1 MRFKQ
6 LKNKLWFN
14 IFIRIAAI
22 FAVFVLVLSLSNVSF
37 LVSFFS
43 AKEKNSLREQLYTVS
58 RLDFSDTAEVINT
71 LSEINEKYNFDV
83 EIYNSS
89 GRILYTTHGSQMMDY
104 FSLQNDKFIMT
115 HEEMVPIKTEQ
126 LSDGIIFQTA
136 VRKFDQTE
144 YLLCSKKISD
154 TIYAEVRVQMQLI
167 SNSAAIANEFIIII
181 SVICFITSII
191 WVLVFAR
198 QFSRPITEMNEIT
211 RDMSKLN
218 FGRKLSITRSDE
230 IGQLAGSIN
239 ELSSSLNTAL
249 ADLKE
254 TNAKLRS
261 EIELERQLDVMRR
274 GFVANV
280 SHELKTPISII
291 SGYAEGLKL
300 NVNAESKEEYCNTII
315 EESRRMNRL
324 VLSILEL
331 SRYES
336 GQIPLNR
343 ADFDVSALCG
353 EGLERIFAGR
363 DIETE
368 NKVPSGTLINADPT
382 QIEQVLKSY
391 LENAASHTPDGGKVW
406 TESTVKENLIRISVF
421 NTGSHV
427 DEEIMPQI
435 WQSFFR
441 GDKSHKRDSSRF
453 GLGLS
458 IVSAIIKMHGHK
470 CGVYNTDFGVCFW
483 FEADPAEAHK
493 QPDEPSASDGNG

>member
-22 FAVFVLVLSLSNVSF
+22 FAVFVLVLCLSNVSF

-58 RLDFSDTAEVINT
+58 RLDFSDTAAVINT

-126 LSDGIIFQTA
+126 LADGIIFQTA

-154 TIYAEVRVQMQLI
+154 TVCAEVRVQMQLI

-181 SVICFITSII
+181 SVICFIVSII

-218 FGRKLSITRSDE
+218 FGRKLSITRCDE

-343 ADFDVSALCG
+343 TDFDVSALCG

-406 TESTVKENLIRISVF
+406 TESTVKENLVRISVF

-458 IVSAIIKMHGHK
+458 IVSAIIKMHEHK
-470 CGVYNTDFGVCFW
+470 CGVYNTEFGVCFW
-483 FEADPAEAHK
+483 FEADPAGTHK
-493 QPDEPSASDGNG
+493 QDEPPAYDKEK